1 MTEFLQHIVN
11 MLILGSTY
19 ALLGIGL
26 TLIFGIMRVVNFA
39 HGELYAFGAYFVY
52 FIAILLGFNFFLS
65 LLVAIVAGGLLGA
78 LIEYVLLRPMRGAD
92 IDTTM
97 LIMIG
102 AMIVMQNGEQYIWGG
117 VAKSVNTP
125 FPQAPL
131 VIGSVSVSWLSVF
144 VFFAALALI
153 AATYLVINRTKLGK
167 AMRATFQ
174 DRDTASLMGVNIQM
188 IYMATFALGSSL
200 AAAAGA
206 LLGPVYVISPQM
218 GNIAS
223 LKAFAIVILGGLGSI
238 GGATIGGFILAFA
251 EEIGAGS
258 ISSGYRDAMGFL
270 IIIAVLLFK
279 PTGLFARAERIG

>member
-131 VIGSVSVSWLSVF
+131 VIGSVSVSSLSDF

-251 EEIGAGS
+251 EEIGAGY